1 MHYHHVRRRANV
13 RASQKVVSAM
23 KIRFKVGA
31 TPLTA
36 TLLESKASRD
46 FASLLPLTLTLND
59 LFRREKYAH
68 LPRAISEGGKRTHTY
83 EVGDIAYWPPGP
95 DVAIF
100 YRHDSRRIPDPGIV
114 MIGKV
119 DSGVSALDGAGST
132 NVTIALMKLGGKP

>member
-1 MHYHHVRRRANV
+1 
-13 RASQKVVSAM
+13 M
-23 KIRFKVGA
+23 KIQIKAKHAV
-31 TPLTA
+31 LTA
-36 TLLESKASRD
+36 TLSDSEAARG

-59 LFRREKYAH
+59 LFCREKYAH

-100 YRHDSRRIPDPGIV
+100 YRHDGRQIPDPGIV

-132 NVTIALMKLGGKP
+132 NVTIALMKRGGKP